1 MRSSPD
7 VVRVLGLDA
16 AEVRRLAA
24 ADARERWDGF
34 QRWLGEPVRPV
45 LYERVIPGAVL
56 RVQQPDAY
64 LQASRDALE
73 AYAADFARRRRHE
86 VCLRLD
92 NRYSTWFAEDGTLES
107 RSDAALGELSA
118 PFMTFE

>member
-45 LYERVIPGAVL
+45 LADRRIAQ
-56 RVQQPDAY
+56 RADSPDK
-64 LQASRDALE
+64 LE
-73 AYAADFARRRRHE
+73 
-86 VCLRLD
+86 
-92 NRYSTWFAEDGTLES
+92 
-107 RSDAALGELSA
+107 
-118 PFMTFE
+118 